1 MAAHATRIAFAKE
14 IVFMRPTECHGGK
27 VCANISLPWKRYKMG
42 SYGTLTGSRIRSLSN
57 HSIYYELE

>member
-1 MAAHATRIAFAKE
+1 
-14 IVFMRPTECHGGK
+14 MRPTECHGGK